1 MIWRRGFWKN
11 WVLTDPRLAASIH
24 GIESPSGKNILK
36 SKTFKDGN
44 IYLFVR
50 GDYVKPTWMCRIK
63 APGMPGYVYKST
75 RTTDEHQA
83 YKFAD
88 DL

>member
-1 MIWRRGFWKN
+1 LGLNESTIG
-11 WVLTDPRLAASIH
+11 SIDSQ
-24 GIESPSGKNILK
+24 ESKSPSGKNILK
-36 SKTFKDGN
+36 SKTFKDGG